1 MGELWRVV
9 KGVLGE
15 WRRVFLLLFPQ
26 SIWVFCLV
34 KNWDI
39 VNLGTCLDGSAI
51 EFGGVLG

>member
-1 MGELWRVV
+1 MEE
-9 KGVLGE
+9 GVFAFVSLINLGFF
-15 WRRVFLLLFPQ
+15 W
-26 SIWVFCLV
+26 V

>member
-1 MGELWRVV
+1 MEE
-9 KGVLGE
+9 GV
-15 WRRVFLLLFPQ
+15 FACFPNQ
-26 SIWVFCLV
+26 FGFFFWV